1 MIHSKK
7 LMKIKLLNTSQANF
21 NKRLNDHLSFKQGN
35 YESVEKTVDKILKKI
50 EENGD
55 SGLRLLIKKYDKTSY
70 KKISDSIV
78 TKEEISEAYSETPN
92 NIIVNLRKA
101 MRNIKTFS
109 KQQKLKSWS
118 IKVKGS
124 KLGEKVTPIN
134 TVGIYVPGGKASYPS
149 TVLMNAIPAQV
160 AGVKDII
167 MVCPPSSGKL
177 NPLVLIAAD
186 LCGVN
191 KIYKF
196 GGAHAIA
203 ALAFGTETIK
213 PVDKIVGPGN
223 IYVATAKKKV
233 YGRVGIDSFAG
244 PSEVLIIADQNAN
257 PELVTI
263 DMFAQAE
270 HDELAQAILI
280 TSSKKLINSVSLKIS
295 SLIRNQSR
303 KKIIEK
309 SLSARGLFIKVKNIK
324 EIISIAN
331 QIAPEHL
338 EIFGYE
344 EIKLETKIDNAGAI
358 FIGKNS
364 PEVFGDYC
372 AGPNHVLPTSGS
384 AKYASPLGVYD
395 FLKRTSLM
403 KISPS
408 HSRELSSTASLLAD
422 CEGLTAHSQSAKLRK

>member
-1 MIHSKK
+1 
-7 LMKIKLLNTSQANF
+7 MKIKLLNTSQTNF
-21 NKRLNDHLSFKQGN
+21 NKKLNNHLSFKQVN
-35 YESVEKTVDKILKKI
+35 YASVEKSVDKILKKI
-50 EENGD
+50 GESGD
-55 SGLRLLIKKYDKTSY
+55 SSLRMLIEKYDKTYY

-78 TKEEISEAYSETPN
+78 TKKEISEAYSETPKK
-92 NIIVNLRKA
+92 IISNLRKA

-124 KLGEKVTPIN
+124 RLGEKVTPIN
-134 TVGIYVPGGKASYPS
+134 SVGIYVPGGKASYPS
-149 TVLMNAIPAQV
+149 TVLMNAIPAKV

-167 MVCPPSSGKL
+167 MACPPVAGKL

-196 GGAHAIA
+196 GGAHAIG

-213 PVDKIVGPGN
+213 SVDKIVGPGN

-233 YGRVGIDSFAG
+233 YGTVGIDSFAG
-244 PSEVLIIADQNAN
+244 PSEVLIIADQNAC
-257 PELVTI
+257 PELVAL

-270 HDELAQAILI
+270 HDELAQAILM
-280 TSSKKLINSVSLKIS
+280 TSSKKLINSVSLKIN

-303 KKIIEK
+303 KDIIEK
-309 SLSARGLFIKVKNIK
+309 SLRARGLFIKVNNVK

-331 QIAPEHL
+331 EIAPEHL

-344 EIKLETKIDNAGAI
+344 RIKLETKIDNAGAI
-358 FIGKNS
+358 FIGENS

-384 AKYASPLGVYD
+384 ARYASPLGVYD

-403 KISPS
+403 KISPA
-408 HSRELSSTASLLAD
+408 HSRELSITASLLAE

>member
-1 MIHSKK
+1 MIHLKK
-7 LMKIKLLNTSQANF
+7 LMKIKLLNTSQASF
-21 NKRLNDHLSFKQGN
+21 NKRLNDHLSLKQGD

-50 EENGD
+50 EKNGD
-55 SGLRLLIKKYDKTSY
+55 SGLRLLIKRYDNTFY

-78 TKEEISEAYSETPN
+78 TKEEISEAYSKTPN

-167 MVCPPSSGKL
+167 MACPPLSGKL

-186 LCGVN
+186 LCGVS

-203 ALAFGTETIK
+203 ALALGTETIK

-244 PSEVLIIADQNAN
+244 PSEILIIADQNAN

-309 SLSARGLFIKVKNIK
+309 SLSTRGLFIKVKNIK
-324 EIISIAN
+324 EIINIAN
-331 QIAPEHL
+331 RIAPEHL

-344 EIKLETKIDNAGAI
+344 KIKLETKIDNAGAI

-422 CEGLTAHSQSAKLRK
+422 CEGLTAHSQSAKYRK

>member
-1 MIHSKK
+1 
-7 LMKIKLLNTSQANF
+7 MKIKILNTSQTNF
-21 NKRLNDHLSFKQGN
+21 TKKLNDHLSFKQGN

-50 EENGD
+50 QGSGD
-55 SGLRLLIKKYDKTSY
+55 SGLRLLIKKYDNTFYKT
-70 KKISDSIV
+70 ISNSIV
-78 TKEEISEAYSETPN
+78 TKKEISDAYSQTPKK
-92 NIIVNLRKA
+92 IVSNLKKA
-101 MRNIKTFS
+101 MRNIKNFS

-134 TVGIYVPGGKASYPS
+134 SVGIYVPGGKASYPS

-160 AGVKDII
+160 AGVRDIT
-167 MVCPPSSGKL
+167 MVCPPVLGKL

-186 LCGVN
+186 LCGVS

-196 GGAHAIA
+196 GGAHAIG

-233 YGRVGIDSFAG
+233 YGTVGIDSFAG
-244 PSEVLIIADQNAN
+244 PSEVLIIADQNAC
-257 PELVTI
+257 PELVAI

-270 HDELAQAILI
+270 HDELAQAIVM
-280 TSSKKLINSVSLKIS
+280 TSSKKLIASVSLKIN
-295 SLIRNQSR
+295 SLIKKQSR
-303 KKIIEK
+303 REIIEK
-309 SLSARGLFIKVKNIK
+309 SLSTRGLFIKTNNIR

-331 QIAPEHL
+331 EIAPEHL

-344 EIKLETKIDNAGAI
+344 GMTLETKIDNAGAI

-403 KISPS
+403 KISPA

>member
-1 MIHSKK
+1 
-7 LMKIKLLNTSQANF
+7 MKIKTLNTSQANF
-21 NKRLNDHLSFKQGN
+21 DKKLRDHLSFEQGN
-35 YESVEKTVDKILKKI
+35 YESVEKTVNKILKKI
-50 EENGD
+50 RESGD
-55 SGLRLLIKKYDKTSY
+55 SGLRLLVEKYEKTFY
-70 KKISDSIV
+70 KKISDAIV
-78 TKEEISEAYSETPN
+78 TKEEISDAYSLTPN
-92 NIIVNLRKA
+92 KIISSLRKA

-109 KQQKLKSWS
+109 KQQKLESWS

-134 TVGIYVPGGKASYPS
+134 SVGIYVPGGKASYPS

-160 AGVKDII
+160 AGVKNIT
-167 MVCPPSSGKL
+167 MVCPPVAGKL

-196 GGAHAIA
+196 GGAHAIG

-213 PVDKIVGPGN
+213 SVDKIVGPGN

-233 YGRVGIDSFAG
+233 YGSVGIDSFAG
-244 PSEVLIIADQNAN
+244 PSEVLIIADQNAS
-257 PELVTI
+257 PELVAI

-270 HDELAQAILI
+270 HDELAQAILL
-280 TSSKKLINSVSLKIS
+280 TSSKRLINSVSQKIK
-295 SLIRNQSR
+295 SLISNQSR
-303 KKIIEK
+303 KDIIEK
-309 SLSARGLFIKVKNIK
+309 SLSTRGLFIKVKNIK

-344 EIKLETKIDNAGAI
+344 DIKLETKIDNAGAI
-358 FIGKNS
+358 FIGQNS

-384 AKYASPLGVYD
+384 ARYASPLGVYD

-403 KISPS
+403 KISAL
-408 HSRELSSTASLLAD
+408 HSSELSSIAALLAD
-422 CEGLTAHSQSAKLRK
+422 CEGLTSHSQSAKLRK

>member
-1 MIHSKK
+1 
-7 LMKIKLLNTSQANF
+7 MKIKTLNTSQANF
-21 NKRLNDHLSFKQGN
+21 DKKLRDHLSFEQGN
-35 YESVEKTVDKILKKI
+35 YESVEKTVNKILKKI
-50 EENGD
+50 RESGD
-55 SGLRLLIKKYDKTSY
+55 SGLRLLVEKYDMTFY
-70 KKISDSIV
+70 KKISDAIV
-78 TKEEISEAYSETPN
+78 TKEEISDAYSLTPN
-92 NIIVNLRKA
+92 KIISSLRKA

-109 KQQKLKSWS
+109 KQQKLESWS

-134 TVGIYVPGGKASYPS
+134 SVGIYVPGGKASYPS

-160 AGVKDII
+160 AGVKNIT
-167 MVCPPSSGKL
+167 MVCPPVAGKL

-196 GGAHAIA
+196 GGAHAIG

-213 PVDKIVGPGN
+213 SVDKIVGPGN

-233 YGRVGIDSFAG
+233 YGSVGIDSFAG

-257 PELVTI
+257 PELVAI

-270 HDELAQAILI
+270 HDELAQAILL
-280 TSSKKLINSVSLKIS
+280 TSSKRLINSVSQKIK
-295 SLIRNQSR
+295 SLISNQSR
-303 KKIIEK
+303 KDIIEK
-309 SLSARGLFIKVKNIK
+309 SLSTRGLFIKVKNIK

-344 EIKLETKIDNAGAI
+344 DIKLETKIDNAGAI
-358 FIGKNS
+358 FIGQNS

-384 AKYASPLGVYD
+384 ARYASPLGVYD

-403 KISPS
+403 KISAL
-408 HSRELSSTASLLAD
+408 HSSELSSIAALLAD
-422 CEGLTAHSQSAKLRK
+422 CEGLTSHSQSAKLRK

>member
-1 MIHSKK
+1 
-7 LMKIKLLNTSQANF
+7 MKIKTLNTSQANF
-21 NKRLNDHLSFKQGN
+21 DKKLRDHLSFEQGN
-35 YESVEKTVDKILKKI
+35 YESVEKTVNKILKKI
-50 EENGD
+50 RESGD
-55 SGLRLLIKKYDKTSY
+55 SGLRLLVEKYDMTFY
-70 KKISDSIV
+70 KKISDAIV
-78 TKEEISEAYSETPN
+78 TKEEISDAYSLTPN
-92 NIIVNLRKA
+92 KIISSLRKA

-109 KQQKLKSWS
+109 KQQKLESWS

-134 TVGIYVPGGKASYPS
+134 SVGIYVPGGKASYPS

-160 AGVKDII
+160 AGVRDIT
-167 MVCPPSSGKL
+167 MVCPPVAGKL
-177 NPLVLIAAD
+177 NPFVLIAAD
-186 LCGVN
+186 LCDVN

-233 YGRVGIDSFAG
+233 YGTVGIDSFAG
-244 PSEVLIIADQNAN
+244 PSEVLIIADQNAC
-257 PELVTI
+257 PELVAI

-270 HDELAQAILI
+270 HDELAQAIVM
-280 TSSKKLINSVSLKIS
+280 TSSKKLISSVSLKIS
-295 SLIRNQSR
+295 SLIKTQSR
-303 KKIIEK
+303 KEIIEK
-309 SLSARGLFIKVKNIK
+309 SLSTRGLFIKVNNTK
-324 EIISIAN
+324 EIINIAN
-331 QIAPEHL
+331 KIAPEHL

-344 EIKLETKIDNAGAI
+344 GLTLETKIDNAGAI

-403 KISPS
+403 KISPA

>member
-1 MIHSKK
+1 
-7 LMKIKLLNTSQANF
+7 MKIKVLNTSQTNF
-21 NKRLNDHLSFKQGN
+21 NKKLNNHLSFKQVN
-35 YESVEKTVDKILKKI
+35 YESVERTVDKILKKI
-50 EENGD
+50 EETGD
-55 SGLRLLIKKYDKTSY
+55 SSLKLLIEKYDKASY

-78 TKEEISEAYSETPN
+78 TKKEISEAYSETPKK
-92 NIIVNLRKA
+92 IISNLKKA

-124 KLGEKVTPIN
+124 RLGEKVTPISS
-134 TVGIYVPGGKASYPS
+134 VGIYVPGGKASYPS
-149 TVLMNAIPAQV
+149 TVLMNAIPAKV

-167 MVCPPSSGKL
+167 MACPPVVGKL

-196 GGAHAIA
+196 GGAHAIG

-233 YGRVGIDSFAG
+233 YGTVGIDSFAG
-244 PSEVLIIADQNAN
+244 PSEVLIIADQNAC
-257 PELVTI
+257 PELVAL

-270 HDELAQAILI
+270 HDELAQAILM
-280 TSSKKLINSVSLKIS
+280 TSSKKLINSVSLKIN

-303 KKIIEK
+303 KEIIEK
-309 SLSARGLFIKVKNIK
+309 SLRTRGLFIKVNNVK

-331 QIAPEHL
+331 EIAPEHL

-344 EIKLETKIDNAGAI
+344 RIKLETKIDNAGAI
-358 FIGKNS
+358 FIGENS

-384 AKYASPLGVYD
+384 ARYASPLGVYD

-403 KISPS
+403 KISPA

>member
-1 MIHSKK
+1 
-7 LMKIKLLNTSQANF
+7 MKIKILNTSQTNF
-21 NKRLNDHLSFKQGN
+21 TKKLNDHLSFKQGN

-50 EENGD
+50 QGSGD
-55 SGLRLLIKKYDKTSY
+55 SGLRLLIKKYDNTFYKT
-70 KKISDSIV
+70 ISNSIV
-78 TKEEISEAYSETPN
+78 TKKEISDAYSQTPKK
-92 NIIVNLRKA
+92 IVSNLKKA
-101 MRNIKTFS
+101 MRNIKNFS

-134 TVGIYVPGGKASYPS
+134 SVGIYVPGGKASYPS

-160 AGVKDII
+160 AGVRDIT
-167 MVCPPSSGKL
+167 MVCPPVLGKL

-186 LCGVN
+186 LCGVS

-196 GGAHAIA
+196 GGAHAIG

-233 YGRVGIDSFAG
+233 YGTVGIDSFAG
-244 PSEVLIIADQNAN
+244 PSEVLIIADQNAC
-257 PELVTI
+257 PELVAI

-270 HDELAQAILI
+270 HDEQAQAIVM
-280 TSSKKLINSVSLKIS
+280 TSSKKLIDSVSLKIN
-295 SLIRNQSR
+295 SLIKKQSR
-303 KKIIEK
+303 REIIEK
-309 SLSARGLFIKVKNIK
+309 SLSTRGLFIKTNNIR

-331 QIAPEHL
+331 EIAPEHL

-344 EIKLETKIDNAGAI
+344 GMTLETKIDNAGAI

-403 KISPS
+403 KISPA